1 MMNGIVICYVC
12 LLILSLLLQTWNYL
26 IRLSQELQ
34 LVSVLPRRVMD
45 VGELIP
51 IANATQNGLLS
62 KQTAPSTLYIR
73 NKTYIELHH
82 SLPADWNTFM
92 FLLMISGTGI
102 ADGDAVLIIHGSNKS
117 NSEGRCIAKSLYGNL
132 PKSLQLKWE
141 QKPDKSIHVYLVEAE
156 GGKMGGYRLFKQH
169 CCLENENTDIIAL
182 DTLDISALKDLVV
195 S

>member
-1 MMNGIVICYVC
+1 MMNGIVIRYVC

-34 LVSVLPRRVMD
+34 PVSVLPRRFMD

-141 QKPDKSIHVYLVEAE
+141 QKPDKSIHIYLVEAE
-156 GGKMGGYRLFKQH
+156 GEKMGGYRLFKQH

>member
-1 MMNGIVICYVC
+1 MMNGIAIRYVC

-34 LVSVLPRRVMD
+34 LVSVLPRRFMD

-141 QKPDKSIHVYLVEAE
+141 QKPDKSIHIYLVEAE
-156 GGKMGGYRLFKQH
+156 GEKMGGYRLFKQH

>member
-1 MMNGIVICYVC
+1 
-12 LLILSLLLQTWNYL
+12 
-26 IRLSQELQ
+26 
-34 LVSVLPRRVMD
+34 MD
-45 VGELIP
+45 VGELLP

-117 NSEGRCIAKSLYGNL
+117 NSEGRCILPSLCMEISLKAFNLNGNRNRT
-132 PKSLQLKWE
+132 SLFTFIWWKQKVERWADTDYSSNTVVLKM
-141 QKPDKSIHVYLVEAE
+141 KIPTS
-156 GGKMGGYRLFKQH
+156 
-169 CCLENENTDIIAL
+169 
-182 DTLDISALKDLVV
+182 
-195 S
+195 

>member
-1 MMNGIVICYVC
+1 MKGSHWYQFSHTGV
-12 LLILSLLLQTWNYL
+12 
-26 IRLSQELQ
+26 EG
-34 LVSVLPRRVMD
+34 

-141 QKPDKSIHVYLVEAE
+141 QKPDKSIHIYLVEAE

-169 CCLENENTDIIAL
+169 CCLENENTDITAL

>member
-1 MMNGIVICYVC
+1 MA
-12 LLILSLLLQTWNYL
+12 QTN
-26 IRLSQELQ
+26 RT
-34 LVSVLPRRVMD
+34 VKDDVLP
-45 VGELIP
+45 
-51 IANATQNGLLS
+51 
-62 KQTAPSTLYIR
+62 
-73 NKTYIELHH
+73 
-82 SLPADWNTFM
+82 SLCM
-92 FLLMISGTGI
+92 
-102 ADGDAVLIIHGSNKS
+102 
-117 NSEGRCIAKSLYGNL
+117 RNL

>member
-1 MMNGIVICYVC
+1 MMNGIVIRYVC

-34 LVSVLPRRVMD
+34 LASVLPRRFMD
-45 VGELIP
+45 VGELLP

-141 QKPDKSIHVYLVEAE
+141 QKPDKSIHIYLVEAE
-156 GGKMGGYRLFKQH
+156 GEKMGGYRLFKQH

>member
-34 LVSVLPRRVMD
+34 LVSVLPRRFMD

>member
-1 MMNGIVICYVC
+1 MMNGIAICYVC

-34 LVSVLPRRVMD
+34 LVSVLHIGFED

-141 QKPDKSIHVYLVEAE
+141 QKPDKSIHIYLVEAE
-156 GGKMGGYRLFKQH
+156 GEKMGGYRLFKQH

>member
-1 MMNGIVICYVC
+1 MNGIAIRYVC

-26 IRLSQELQ
+26 VRLSQELQ
-34 LVSVLPRRVMD
+34 LVSVLPRQFMD

-141 QKPDKSIHVYLVEAE
+141 QKPDKSIHIYLVEAE
-156 GGKMGGYRLFKQH
+156 GEKMGGYRLFKQH

>member
-1 MMNGIVICYVC
+1 MDKEGNPI
-12 LLILSLLLQTWNYL
+12 LINKEDLAQ
-26 IRLSQELQ
+26 
-34 LVSVLPRRVMD
+34 V

-62 KQTAPSTLYIR
+62 KQTASSTLYIR

-132 PKSLQLKWE
+132 PKSLQLNGNRNRISLFTFIWWK
-141 QKPDKSIHVYLVEAE
+141 QKAE
-156 GGKMGGYRLFKQH
+156 RWADTDYSS
-169 CCLENENTDIIAL
+169 NT
-182 DTLDISALKDLVV
+182 VV
-195 S
+195 LRMKTPTS

>member
-1 MMNGIVICYVC
+1 MMNGIAIRYVC

-34 LVSVLPRRVMD
+34 LVSVLPHRFTD

-141 QKPDKSIHVYLVEAE
+141 QKLDKSIHVYLVEAE

>member
-1 MMNGIVICYVC
+1 MMNGIAIRYVC

-34 LVSVLPRRVMD
+34 PVSVLPRRFMD

-141 QKPDKSIHVYLVEAE
+141 QKPDKSIHIYLVEAE
-156 GGKMGGYRLFKQH
+156 GEKMGGYRLFKQH

>member
-1 MMNGIVICYVC
+1 MGVIKTMKEVESALPQKKEINYVRALDKNGNPI
-12 LLILSLLLQTWNYL
+12 LINKEDLAQ
-26 IRLSQELQ
+26 
-34 LVSVLPRRVMD
+34 V

-62 KQTAPSTLYIR
+62 KQTAPSTLFVR

-102 ADGDAVLIIHGSNKS
+102 ADGDAVLIIHGSNES
-117 NSEGRCIAKSLYGNL
+117 NSEGRCTAKSLYGNL
-132 PKSLQLKWE
+132 SKKLQLKWE
-141 QKPDKSIHVYLVEAE
+141 QKPDKSIHIYLVEAE

-169 CCLENENTDIIAL
+169 CCLENENTDIIVL
-182 DTLDISALKDLVV
+182 DTLDISALKDLVI

>member
-1 MMNGIVICYVC
+1 MMNGIVIRYVC

-34 LVSVLPRRVMD
+34 LVSVLPRRFRD

-141 QKPDKSIHVYLVEAE
+141 QKPDKSIYIYLVEAE

>member
-1 MMNGIVICYVC
+1 M
-12 LLILSLLLQTWNYL
+12 
-26 IRLSQELQ
+26 
-34 LVSVLPRRVMD
+34 
-45 VGELIP
+45 GELIP

-62 KQTAPSTLYIR
+62 KQTVPSTLYIR

-102 ADGDAVLIIHGSNKS
+102 ADGDAILIIHGSNKS

-141 QKPDKSIHVYLVEAE
+141 QKPDKSIHRIKYASAYCKPAVLCFVEGLYQGAYAQCH
-156 GGKMGGYRLFKQH
+156 G
-169 CCLENENTDIIAL
+169 CLQCAAGT
-182 DTLDISALKDLVV
+182 
-195 S
+195 

>member
-1 MMNGIVICYVC
+1 
-12 LLILSLLLQTWNYL
+12 
-26 IRLSQELQ
+26 
-34 LVSVLPRRVMD
+34 
-45 VGELIP
+45 
-51 IANATQNGLLS
+51 
-62 KQTAPSTLYIR
+62 
-73 NKTYIELHH
+73 
-82 SLPADWNTFM
+82 M

-141 QKPDKSIHVYLVEAE
+141 PEKPNIYLVEAE